1 MFKPRKK
8 AQVQKEFWVVA
19 DRLPKASP
27 SRFYELRG
35 LENLN
40 KRHQIAAACYN
51 LSQLLRRL
59 YGVGTP
65 KQWRAF
71 LQLWMIAHANLVTN
85 LWRSLSTALQN
96 LLPVFC
102 SHLSCLQSR
111 PANRGS
117 STACYPIACQE
128 MDNP

>member
-1 MFKPRKK
+1 MSSKYGKNLLRRRGQHIERSFAHLLDAGGMRR
-8 AQVQKEFWVVA
+8 AT
-19 DRLPKASP
+19 
-27 SRFYELRG
+27 LRG
-35 LENLN
+35 QKNLN

-71 LQLWMIAHANLVTN
+71 LRLWMIAHVNLVTN
-85 LWRSLSTALQN
+85 LWRSLSPVLQN
-96 LLPVFC
+96 LLPRLA
-102 SHLSCLQSR
+102 SHLPALGSC

-117 STACYPIACQE
+117 STAC
-128 MDNP
+128 